1 MTIRK
6 DAEVIGL
13 VGLAHSSSHFYQLI
27 LAPLFPWLKL
37 EFGFSYAELGFLMTI
52 FFVISTLTQ
61 AVAGFWVD
69 HSGPLKVLLF
79 GLVSLCVSAI
89 ILSVSNGYL
98 VLLLGSA
105 LAGLGNGVF
114 HPSDYTLINRRVS
127 SARIPHAYSMHGISG
142 ALGWA
147 AAPAFLVSLTSLF
160 GWRSALLGAALLVA
174 LIVGLLLVRRRTL
187 LGSIEDQAQEKLNKK
202 QQSAFSISFLKLPA
216 VWLCWGFFFLT
227 ALSLGGVQSFASAA
241 LRMLYDLPVA
251 LSTTAYSTYM
261 LASAGGMFVG
271 GFIAAKAKFPER
283 VIMWAFILAGGLSVL
298 ISFVLVSGA
307 TVLILFT
314 LMGFGVGM
322 AGPSRDLMIRQATPK
337 EASGRVFGI
346 VYSGLDLGLALGPIL
361 FGMLM
366 DWRQESLVFVMIA
379 VFLWASLLTA
389 NRVVSNKQ
397 AT

>member
-1 MTIRK
+1 MN
-6 DAEVIGL
+6 
-13 VGLAHSSSHFYQLI
+13 VGLA
-27 LAPLFPWLKL
+27 
-37 EFGFSYAELGFLMTI
+37 
-52 FFVISTLTQ
+52 
-61 AVAGFWVD
+61 
-69 HSGPLKVLLF
+69 
-79 GLVSLCVSAI
+79 VSALDEI
-89 ILSVSNGYL
+89 AEAISLNSVSNS
-98 VLLLGSA
+98 V
-105 LAGLGNGVF
+105 
-114 HPSDYTLINRRVS
+114 P
-127 SARIPHAYSMHGISG
+127 
-142 ALGWA
+142 
-147 AAPAFLVSLTSLF
+147 LTTLF
-160 GWRSALLGAALLVA
+160 GWRSALLGAALMVS
-174 LIVGLLLVRRRTL
+174 LIIGLLLVRRHTL
-187 LGSIEDQAQEKLNKK
+187 LGSVEDQAQEKLNKK

-366 DWRQESLVFVMIA
+366 DWHQESLVFVMIA
-379 VFLWASLLTA
+379 VFLWSSLLTA

>member
-13 VGLAHSSSHFYQLI
+13 IGLAHSSSHFYQLI
-27 LAPLFPWLKL
+27 LAPLFPWLKF

-61 AVAGFWVD
+61 AAAGFWVD

-79 GLVSLCVSAI
+79 GLVSLCISAV
-89 ILSVSNGYL
+89 ILSVSNSYL

-127 SARIPHAYSMHGISG
+127 PARIPHAYSMHGISG

-147 AAPAFLVSLTSLF
+147 AAPAFLVSLTALF
-160 GWRSALLGAALLVA
+160 GWRSALLGAALMVA
-174 LIVGLLLVRRRTL
+174 LIIGLLLVRRHTL
-187 LGSIEDQAQEKLNKK
+187 LGSVEDQAQEKLNKK
-202 QQSAFSISFLKLPA
+202 QQSAFSVSFLKLPA

-241 LRMLYDLPVA
+241 LRILYDLPVA

-271 GFIAAKAKFPER
+271 GFVAAKAKFPER
-283 VIMWAFILAGGLSVL
+283 VIMWAFIVAGGLSVL

-397 AT
+397 AA

>member
-13 VGLAHSSSHFYQLI
+13 IGLAHSSSHFYQLI

-160 GWRSALLGAALLVA
+160 GWRSALLGAALMVA

-366 DWRQESLVFVMIA
+366 DWHQESLVFVMIA
-379 VFLWASLLTA
+379 VFLWSSLLTA